1 MPVSLTN
8 HSDVKWL
15 LDHDRT
21 VALLR
26 KETASLLITFLYTSF
41 RQTSRPTYLSSE
53 LHTRLNDLLFDLND
67 SGPDASESAETDKRR
82 YPRTAKQYIDEWV
95 KDEFLYRYYE
105 PNAEEATYEL
115 TPATERGFRWLTE
128 LNQSE
133 FVGTESRLLH
143 IFNLLKEI
151 VKNTSA
157 DQATR
162 LAELEEERRR
172 IEAEISRVQMGD
184 IDTYDAARIRDRF
197 SLFEDTAGRLL
208 ADFRQIEHNFRELNQ
223 QVRQDQVRTNLSK
236 GRFLDDVFR
245 AQDTIMA
252 TDQGRS
258 FTAFWEFLMNPTRQ
272 DDFQTML
279 QHVLALPDVQRVQ
292 QNRQWG
298 RLKTNL
304 VSEGDRVKRMTD
316 RLFEQLRRFLTTKT
330 YRQER
335 RAAELIGQI
344 EEFALLMQPEPPTE
358 RAFYAIDGKPDY
370 DIVWERKLFEP
381 PQAAQF
387 ESAQLQEGQ
396 PTDGIPAER
405 LYQQVYVDS
414 NVLTDRIRRLLRS
427 RSQISLA
434 DVVTEYP
441 IERGFTELLVYFRI
455 ATVWERDQKALID
468 EQIPELI
475 EYSSADSPAQ
485 WAHIPKTIY
494 IR

>member
-1 MPVSLTN
+1 MPVSLSS
-8 HSDVKWL
+8 HEDVKWL

-26 KETASLLITFLYTSF
+26 KETAPLLITFLYTSF
-41 RQTSRPTYLSSE
+41 RQANRSAYLSSE

-67 SGPDASESAETDKRR
+67 VGNGEVELTDSDKRR
-82 YPRTAKQYIDEWV
+82 YPRTAKQYLDEWV

-105 PNAEEATYEL
+105 SNAEEATYEL

-133 FVGTESRLLH
+133 FVGTESRLLY

-151 VKNTSA
+151 VQNTSA
-157 DQATR
+157 DQAIR
-162 LAELEEERRR
+162 LAELEQEKRR
-172 IEAEISRVQMGD
+172 IEAEISRVRMGD

-197 SLFEDTAGRLL
+197 SLFEDTANRLL
-208 ADFRQIEHNFRELNQ
+208 SDFRQIEDNFRKLNQ
-223 QVRQDQVRTNLSK
+223 KVRQNQVRTSLSK

-245 AQDTIMA
+245 EQDAIMA

-258 FTAFWEFLMNPTRQ
+258 FTAFWEFLMNPARQ

-292 QNRQWG
+292 QNRQLG

-304 VSEGDRVKRMTD
+304 VNEGDRVKRMND
-316 RLFEQLRRFLTTKT
+316 RLFEQLRRFLNTKT
-330 YRQER
+330 YQQER

-344 EEFALLMQPEPPTE
+344 EEVALLMQPEPPVE

-370 DIVWERKLFEP
+370 DIVWERRLFEP
-381 PQAAQF
+381 TQTTQLSST
-387 ESAQLQEGQ
+387 ELQEGQ
-396 PTDGIPAER
+396 PTDSIPTDR
-405 LYQQVYVDS
+405 LYEQIYVDS
-414 NVLTDRIRRLLRS
+414 NVLTDRIRRLLRHH
-427 RSQISLA
+427 SQVSLP
-434 DVVTEYP
+434 DVIIEYP
-441 IERGFTELLVYFRI
+441 IEKGLTELLVYFRI
-455 ATVWERDQKALID
+455 ATLWERDKKAFID
-468 EQIPELI
+468 EQTPESI
-475 EYSSADSPAQ
+475 AYVTTDGTVQ

-494 IR
+494 LR